1 MIQGF
6 TGWKIHCLNQDFH
19 DSRIN
24 RIKKLNSLSESGF
37 PGLKDLQDEENRYL
51 ITNYQLPITN
61 YQLDN

>member
-6 TGWKIHCLNQDFH
+6 TGWKIHCLNQDVH
-19 DSRIN
+19 DSKIN

-51 ITNYQLPITN
+51 ITS
-61 YQLDN
+61 